1 MPTEFYGLQRLI
13 LLHMLGHQ
21 LGKTT
26 DQPTHELDTQLL
38 PSENL
43 PELRSFLV
51 DPTCKK
57 CTCFVNEIFQRIM
70 KNEMFQGIR
79 MRSVFPRLSQ

>member
-1 MPTEFYGLQRLI
+1 MPTEFYGLQRFI
-13 LLHMLGHQ
+13 VLHMLGHQ

-43 PELRSFLV
+43 HFNKDDSNWP
-51 DPTCKK
+51 
-57 CTCFVNEIFQRIM
+57 QW
-70 KNEMFQGIR
+70 
-79 MRSVFPRLSQ
+79 SVLSSTGGDTRK

>member
-1 MPTEFYGLQRLI
+1 MPTEFYGLQRFI
-13 LLHMLGHQ
+13 VLHMLGHQ

-43 PELRSFLV
+43 HFNKDDATGHSGV
-51 DPTCKK
+51 C
-57 CTCFVNEIFQRIM
+57 
-70 KNEMFQGIR
+70 
-79 MRSVFPRLSQ
+79 